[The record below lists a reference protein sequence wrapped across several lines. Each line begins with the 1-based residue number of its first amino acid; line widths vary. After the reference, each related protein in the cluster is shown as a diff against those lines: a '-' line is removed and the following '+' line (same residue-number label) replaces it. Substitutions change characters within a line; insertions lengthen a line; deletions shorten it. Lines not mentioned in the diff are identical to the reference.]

1 MIRQLVR
8 HYVIPVV
15 EFSSEIGKFD
25 QDAIKK
31 ATEKGNRLLKA
42 IHESQ
47 QSEHEYQKRANIKIE
62 EARRSGYVHV
72 HGNTELPKIP
82 DDPRLQADLLKSQQL
97 KTHSSRYIYNEYDD
111 RVVDRLRVLK
121 RERKLPPVPRQN
133 QYEQLWSELERF
145 AAVLVLKNET
155 PAVSLTYKALADSL
169 EAINVM
175 QNAHLDQ
182 SVTDP
187 NDFTLVTE
195 YFFTRKIS
203 LLQQKLQPVSELS
216 ELDNVALV
224 GLTNVGFEETTDP
237 LQLFTEKLKESF
249 SVVCC
254 ALNTPQYPE
263 LTQLD
268 QPDNNTKKNLYQLAT
283 LGLTKVT
290 TLPDGWVVL
299 TKGTD

>member
-15 EFSSEIGKFD
+15 QISSEIERFD
-25 QDAIKK
+25 KDAIRK
-31 ATEKGNRLLKA
+31 ATDRGNRLLKA

-47 QSEHEYQKRANIKIE
+47 QSEHEYQKAANLKIE
-62 EARRSGYVHV
+62 EARKSGYAHV
-72 HGNTELPKIP
+72 HGNTETPKIP

-97 KTHSSRYIYNEYDD
+97 RTHSSRYVYNKKED
-111 RVVDRLRVLK
+111 RVVDRLRVLD
-121 RERKLPPVPRQN
+121 RERKLPPLPSLN

-155 PAVSLTYKALADSL
+155 PAVSLTYKALADSM
-169 EAINVM
+169 EAINIM

-182 SVTDP
+182 SCTDP
-187 NDFTLVTE
+187 NDFTLAAE
-195 YFFTRKIS
+195 YFFTRKIP
-203 LLQQKLQPVSELS
+203 LLQQKLATVSELS
-216 ELDNVALV
+216 GLDNVALV
-224 GLTNVGFEETTDP
+224 GLTSVGFKETTKP
-237 LQLFTEKLKESF
+237 LQLFTGKLKESF

-268 QPDNNTKKNLYQLAT
+268 HPDNNTKENLYQLAT
-283 LGLTKVT
+283 LGLTKVSS
-290 TLPDGWVVL
+290 LPDKWVVL